1 MEKHVQTGRD
11 TQLPEKGRKTL
22 VLTGASRGIGHATV
36 RKFSAQGWR
45 VLTLSRQPFDENCPW
60 PEGADNH
67 VQVDLADADSLGMA
81 VADIRGRLEAEGG
94 RLHALVNNAGISPK
108 LDGGDRPNS
117 IDTPLQVWRQV
128 FQVNFFAPILLAR
141 ALFEEL
147 KEANGSIVNITS
159 IAGGRVHP
167 FAGSAYATSKAALA
181 SLTREMAAD
190 FGPHGIRVN
199 AIAPGEIDTSIL
211 SPGTEDMIKD
221 IPLNRLGTTMEVAD
235 TIFYMCSDAA
245 SYVNG
250 AEVHVNG
257 GQHV

>member
-1 MEKHVQTGRD
+1 MEKSD
-11 TQLPEKGRKTL
+11 SSDGRKTL
-22 VLTGASRGIGHATV
+22 VLTGASRGIGHAAV
-36 RKFSAQGWR
+36 RRFSAEGWR

-60 PEGADNH
+60 PEGAANH
-67 VQVDLADADSLGMA
+67 IQVDLGDGDSLGLA
-81 VADIRGRLEAEGG
+81 VADIRDRLEEEGG

-108 LDGGDRPNS
+108 LEGGRRPNS

-141 ALFEEL
+141 ALFDEL
-147 KEANGSIVNITS
+147 KEAKGAIVNVTS

-199 AIAPGEIDTSIL
+199 AIAPGEIDTAIL
-211 SPGTEDMIKD
+211 SPGTEGMIED
-221 IPLNRLGTTMEVAD
+221 IPLGRLGDTKEVAE
-235 TIFYMCSDAA
+235 TIFYLCSDAA
-245 SYVNG
+245 SYVSG

>member
-1 MEKHVQTGRD
+1 MEKPQ
-11 TQLPEKGRKTL
+11 QSECRKTL
-22 VLTGASRGIGHATV
+22 VLTGASRGIGHAAV
-36 RKFSAQGWR
+36 RRFSAEGWR
-45 VLTLSRQPFDENCPW
+45 VFTLSRQPFDDNCPW
-60 PEGADNH
+60 PEGAANH
-67 VQVDLADADSLGMA
+67 IQVDLGDADSLGMA
-81 VADIRGRLEAEGG
+81 VADIRKRLDEEGG
-94 RLHALVNNAGISPK
+94 VLNALVNNAGISPK
-108 LDGGDRPNS
+108 LEGGKRPNS

-141 ALFEEL
+141 ALFDEL
-147 KEANGSIVNITS
+147 KAAQGAVVNVTS

-199 AIAPGEIDTSIL
+199 AIAPGEIDTAIL
-211 SPGTEDMIKD
+211 SPGTQDLIED
-221 IPLNRLGTTMEVAD
+221 IPLGRLGNPMEVAD
-235 TIFYMCSDAA
+235 TIFYLCSNAA
-245 SYVNG
+245 SYVSG